1 MMLIMTPQTESVA
14 SAEMA
19 RPPRLVGDT
28 FRSMMALA
36 VMMGISL
43 VAGLGYGIA
52 AVVYDLPVS
61 GPTYWAGAMLSVYV
75 VYFVIYQVMTQL
87 VMQRASGPQLEE
99 WARQTAPR
107 TRQQRWLQLLTFS
120 GARSWAVSAALLA
133 LLSVLAIGLFADL
146 RDNVVILVASL
157 LVVASGWTMIAYAFA
172 VAYLRQNVADGGLQ
186 FPTDAAPVWS
196 DYLYLA
202 VQVSTTFSGSDV
214 TVINTEMRR
223 LVTTQALIAFV
234 FNTVIVALLVSAL
247 LSAPR

>member
-1 MMLIMTPQTESVA
+1 MLIMTQQTESVA
-14 SAEMA
+14 SAETT
-19 RPPRLVGDT
+19 RVPRLVGDT
-28 FRSMMALA
+28 FRSMMTL
-36 VMMGISL
+36 VVTMGISL
-43 VAGLGYGIA
+43 VGGFGYGVA
-52 AVVYDLPVS
+52 AVLYDLPRS
-61 GPTYWAGAMLSVYV
+61 GPTYWAAAMLILYV
-75 VYFVIYQVMTQL
+75 AFFVIYQVMTQV
-87 VMQRASGPQLEE
+87 VMQRASGPQLAE

-107 TRQQRWLQLLTFS
+107 SRQQRWLQLLTFS

-146 RDNVVILVASL
+146 RDNLVIVVASL
-157 LVVASGWTMIAYAFA
+157 LVVASGWIMIAYAFA
-172 VAYLRQNVADGGLQ
+172 VAYLRQNVAKGGLQ

-214 TVINTEMRR
+214 TVSNTAMRR

-247 LSAPR
+247 LSAPS